1 MVLSRKALYNLLR
14 LAQAD
19 GIELPGLQG
28 WELEDH
34 QKLDQETLFKRLLS
48 LGIKL
53 DPASFSAFA
62 TSVKSPEE
70 LADVV
75 VPDEADDELH
85 DHAYL
90 ILFELWRRLLPER
103 RPHSI
108 FCNELDEL
116 MSSWYAEDEGS
127 NERAQGA
134 ISLLQTV
141 LQDADDGGMDP
152 ETLFA
157 MIAEGCGNN
166 LAGFLYDFGRAQL
179 EDDDGDPRL
188 AREIVDFYQNIVPE
202 PRWMTMLQ
210 SAILDQ
216 DGQEETASQLRLAL
230 AAKLTEDWSLQIAL
244 ELITDLI
251 GAGEL
256 VTALQLIELGLRRA
270 QCNQEAADILE
281 PIVVLVNEVHADEM
295 AHLLS
300 RAWESLVVEPL
311 ARFQPEDRDPLVA
324 ILHLLHNELS
334 QDEGNLH
341 HQDDDDRDEDE

>member
-19 GIELPGLQG
+19 GIELPGVQG

-34 QKLDQETLFKRLLS
+34 SQLDQEALFKRLLS

-53 DPASFSAFA
+53 DPSSFAAFA
-62 TSVKSPEE
+62 ASVKSPEE

-90 ILFELWRRLLPER
+90 ILFELWRRLLPDR

-127 NERAQGA
+127 NARAQGA

-141 LQDADDGGMDP
+141 LQDADDAGMDP

-202 PRWMTMLQ
+202 PRWMEMLQ

-216 DGQEETASQLRLAL
+216 EGHEETASQLRHSL

-244 ELITDLI
+244 ELITDLM

-256 VTALQLIELGLRRA
+256 VTALQLIELGLHRA

-281 PIVVLVNEVHADEM
+281 PIVVLVNEVHADELSQ
-295 AHLLS
+295 LLS
-300 RAWESLVVEPL
+300 RAWESLVIEPL
-311 ARFQPEDRDPLVA
+311 ARLRPADRDPLIA
-324 ILHLLHNELS
+324 MLHLLHHELS
-334 QDEGNLH
+334 REDLG
-341 HQDDDDRDEDE
+341 EDEQDSQL